1 MSKVRAEVVYAL
13 PQRQT
18 VVAVEL
24 AHGATVYQ
32 AVMVSGIGRDHP
44 ELDLDNADFGIWG
57 ERVRADECVS
67 DGDRIEIYRPL
78 VADPKTMRRKR
89 ANLNRSGKRRRKG

>member
-24 AHGATVYQ
+24 AQGATVYQ
-32 AVMVSGIGRDHP
+32 AVMASGIGRDYP
-44 ELDLDNADFGIWG
+44 ELDVDKADFGIWG
-57 ERVRADECVS
+57 ERVDADDRVS

-89 ANLNRSGKRRRKG
+89 ANRGQSEMRRRKT